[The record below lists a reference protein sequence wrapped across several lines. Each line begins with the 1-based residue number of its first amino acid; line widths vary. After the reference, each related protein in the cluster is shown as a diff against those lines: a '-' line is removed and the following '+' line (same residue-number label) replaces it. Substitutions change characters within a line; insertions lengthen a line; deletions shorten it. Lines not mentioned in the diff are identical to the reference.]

1 MKTSTVLN
9 AICRKDFYAFMRK
22 SFEEIDNSQ
31 KFHENWHLELICD
44 KLYQCFTGD
53 IKRLIINIPPRNLKS
68 HCVNICFPAFIL
80 GHKPS
85 ERIISVSYSQ
95 ELASSNARK
104 TRQLMETDFYKSVF
118 KTSIGAKNTEDYIE
132 TTKNGF
138 RYATSVEGT
147 LTGNGGNFI
156 IIDDPIK
163 ASDALSETKRKK
175 VNDWYDNTL
184 ISRLNNKVEGV
195 IVVVMQRLHVD
206 DLTGHLLKQNGWE
219 VLSLPAIAEE
229 DEEFTLSTGKKV
241 GRKKGEALNSNLEP
255 LDKLEEQRL
264 LMGEYNFSAQY
275 QQRPIPEKGNVIDF
289 EKFARYDV
297 LPPDGEVFQSWDIA
311 LKDGK
316 NNDYSV
322 CVTAKYYNKCLY
334 IMDIQR
340 FKDDFSN
347 LVSKITELYYLK
359 SCNHLVIEESSV
371 STNLIQYL
379 KTEKQ
384 IYPISYSP
392 ASSKVERANSAA
404 LYISTGQ
411 VLLPKEAIW
420 LDKFKSEINTF
431 PHGKHDDQVDALTQ
445 LILSALAKPN
455 QISMMH
461 ETLYL
466 NSLAKQGFTS
476 AKEQYMI
483 QKELEDYAEETT
495 GSRVVSPD
503 LQKLTTDALYHWRH
517 GYNTPKMGWAKWL

>member
-1 MKTSTVLN
+1 METSKVLS
-9 AICRKDFYAFMRK
+9 AICREDFYAFMQK
-22 SFEEIDNSQ
+22 SFKEIDNSQ
-31 KFHENWHLELICD
+31 KFHGNWHLELICD
-44 KLYQCFTGD
+44 KLQQCLTGD

-68 HCVNICFPAFIL
+68 HCVSICFPAFIL
-80 GHKPS
+80 GHNPS
-85 ERIISVSYSQ
+85 ERIVSVSYSQ
-95 ELASSNARK
+95 ELASSNSRK

-118 KTSIGAKNTEDYIE
+118 KTCIGAKNTEDYIE

-163 ASDALSETKRKK
+163 ATDALSETKRKK

-195 IVVVMQRLHVD
+195 IIVVMQRLHID

-229 DEEFTLSTGKKV
+229 DEEFTLSDGKKV
-241 GRKKGEALNSNLEP
+241 GRKKGDVLNSHLEP

-275 QQRPIPEKGNVIDF
+275 QQRPIPVKGNVIDF
-289 EKFARYDV
+289 EKFVRYEE
-297 LPPDGEVFQSWDIA
+297 LPINGTIFQSWDIA
-311 LKDGK
+311 LKDGI

-347 LVSKITELYYLK
+347 LVSKITKLYKLK

-392 ASSKVERANSAA
+392 TSSKVERANSAS
-404 LYISTGQ
+404 LYISSGQ
-411 VLLPKEAIW
+411 VLLPKEGIW
-420 LDKFKSEINTF
+420 LDEFKSEINAF
-431 PHGKHDDQVDALTQ
+431 PNGKHDDQVDALTQ
-445 LILSALAKPN
+445 LILKTCGE
-455 QISMMH
+455 QQKC
-461 ETLYL
+461 YL
-466 NSLAKQGFTS
+466 EAFAEAIKRSNEKSIENVKIPT
-476 AKEQYMI
+476 KMT
-483 QKELEDYAEETT
+483 KLEFCNLVKNP
-495 GSRVVSPD
+495 S
-503 LQKLTTDALYHWRH
+503 KI
-517 GYNTPKMGWAKWL
+517 KWMFNKRRFI

>member
-1 MKTSTVLN
+1 MGTNNVLN
-9 AICRKDFYAFMRK
+9 AICREDFYAFMQK

-31 KFHENWHLELICD
+31 KFHGNWHLELICD
-44 KLYQCFTGD
+44 KLQQCLTGD

-68 HCVNICFPAFIL
+68 HCVSICFPAFIL
-80 GHKPS
+80 GHNPS
-85 ERIISVSYSQ
+85 ERIVSISYSQ
-95 ELASSNARK
+95 ELASRNARK
-104 TRQLMETDFYKSVF
+104 TRQLMETNFYKSVF
-118 KTSIGAKNTEDYIE
+118 NTRIGDKNTEDYVE

-138 RYATSVEGT
+138 RISTSIEGT

-163 ASDALSETKRKK
+163 ANDALSETKRKK

-195 IVVVMQRLHVD
+195 IIVVMQRLHID

-229 DEEFTLSTGKKV
+229 NENFTLSNGKKV

-255 LDKLEEQRL
+255 LDKLEEQKV

-275 QQRPIPEKGNVIDF
+275 QQQPIPVKGNVIDF
-289 EKFARYDV
+289 EKFVRYEE
-297 LPPDGEVFQSWDIA
+297 LPLDGTIFQSWDIA
-311 LKDGK
+311 LKDGI

-347 LVSKITELYYLK
+347 LVSNITKLYKLK
-359 SCNHLVIEESSV
+359 SCNHLVIEESPV

-392 ASSKVERANSAA
+392 TSSKVERANSAS
-404 LYISTGQ
+404 LYVSSGQ
-411 VLLPKEAIW
+411 VLLPKNDVW
-420 LDKFKSEINTF
+420 LDEFKSEINAF
-431 PHGKHDDQVDALTQ
+431 PNGKHDDQVDALTQ
-445 LILSALAKPN
+445 LILKTCGEQQNCSLEILAEAIKRNRVKHIKNVKFPTN
-455 QISMMH
+455 MTKSEFCNLVQ
-461 ETLYL
+461 
-466 NSLAKQGFTS
+466 NS
-476 AKEQYMI
+476 AK
-483 QKELEDYAEETT
+483 T
-495 GSRVVSPD
+495 
-503 LQKLTTDALYHWRH
+503 
-517 GYNTPKMGWAKWL
+517 KWIRNNKRFF